1 MTIAWT
7 GENAIGAYRR
17 IFTDVIGYI
26 FLHATLRR
34 EDFLSCFTL
43 SIFRTNVFV
52 VPYETVLLMLMRK
65 INGKQRFS

>member
-7 GENAIGAYRR
+7 GENAIGAYGR

-34 EDFLSCFTL
+34 EDF
-43 SIFRTNVFV
+43 I
-52 VPYETVLLMLMRK
+52 VLYPFN
-65 INGKQRFS
+65 IQN